1 MTSDDVFAVQHLL
14 TEMEGFKVQVQA
26 VQKCMS
32 SLQLP
37 EDAVVT
43 LPLCVT
49 AQSLQQDSSH
59 LQHTT
64 IQQCNILQVHTH
76 TLTCTSIHP
85 QNGSPFSWR

>member
-1 MTSDDVFAVQHLL
+1 MQHLL

-32 SLQLP
+32 ALQLP

-76 TLTCTSIHP
+76 TAKVIYNDTHKYSHP
-85 QNGSPFSWR
+85 SP